1 MEFKEIIEQFNM
13 IRKGLENGCVEYK
26 MPNNKTPKE
35 VADRFYEIYKDFEC
49 PEKQTP
55 GCEDLENLHDLAVG
69 IMSFMFYHSVQ
80 ALTRPMGFLFIF
92 VVQLESTHT
101 PESCPSKTNNK

>member
-13 IRKGLENGCVEYK
+13 IRIGLENGCVEYK
-26 MPNNKTPKE
+26 IPNNKTPKE
-35 VADRFYEIYKDFEC
+35 IADRFHEIYKSFED
-49 PEKQTP
+49 EAKQNP
-55 GCEDLENLHDLAVG
+55 GIESIDELHDFAVG

-92 VVQLESTHT
+92 VVELESNKQTH
-101 PESCPSKTNNK
+101 PEQDN

>member
-13 IRKGLENGCVEYK
+13 IRIGLENGSVYYK
-26 MPNNKTPKE
+26 TPNNKTPKE

-49 PEKQTP
+49 PAKQTP
-55 GCEDLENLHDLAVG
+55 GIESIDELHDLAVG

-80 ALTRPMGFLFIF
+80 ALTRPMAHLFAY
-92 VVQLESTHT
+92 VVQLES
-101 PESCPSKTNNK
+101 EQA